1 MSSIKVKLDLSKQQ
15 LSKLRSAKKHSK
27 AVSIRFSNDQIFKES
42 GHEIEVSPEQYKKL
56 LSASKSKAK
65 RGCVLSFSTS
75 QVQSNPHLWIKDVLL
90 FFRTRI
96 EIISCSPHLGI
107 PSCQSIRPFFFIFIN
122 HRRPTSQ
129 SANIQGP
136 KIGLRLCIT

>member
-65 RGCVLSFSTS
+65 RGCVLSFSAN
-75 QVQSNPHLWIKDVLL
+75 QVQSGGFLGLL
-90 FFRTRI
+90 ASLLPTLISGVSNLANHKNFFTGDGLV
-96 EIISCSPHLGI
+96 PLG
-107 PSCQSIRPFFFIFIN
+107 
-122 HRRPTSQ
+122 
-129 SANIQGP
+129 G
-136 KIGLRLCIT
+136 GLVPLGGSRQRGSGKKKK

>member
-75 QVQSNPHLWIKDVLL
+75 QVQSGGFLGLL
-90 FFRTRI
+90 ASLLPTLISGVSNIANHKNFFTGDGLV
-96 EIISCSPHLGI
+96 PLG
-107 PSCQSIRPFFFIFIN
+107 N
-122 HRRPTSQ
+122 
-129 SANIQGP
+129 
-136 KIGLRLCIT
+136 GLVPLGGSRQRGSGKKKK